1 MKKVLGILLVAIMLL
16 GCFAASAEET
26 QYPAL
31 SVKADGKLAVGF
43 LVQNLE
49 SEYNRRCHQAMQ
61 VEAAHRGWDLTICVV
76 NSDEERVAALNTL
89 INKEVDAIVIS
100 NMDMPAMASYI
111 DQARQAG
118 IGVYNCDTEVVPGCI
133 SNALACNGVATAQM
147 AYAAGEA
154 LGWQANYA
162 VITIPSLQVHG
173 ERVEPVKAVFNQYSG
188 MTMVA
193 EEYVSFG
200 DVAVTEQAYNYMKR
214 WCEKFGDTIDLVVG
228 SWDGAAIGA
237 ANALADS
244 FEDSDCITMG
254 IDGGSEVWA
263 YIRNGSNV
271 KYSYAQPVEL
281 YYHVTCELID
291 QLQIQGM
298 QPGDEGCSITKW
310 GEAIYCDGAIIT
322 PENVPA
328 VGESIHAAINYYGGD
343 PDDPDAWYNW
353 TDAGGYPMVEDN

>member
-1 MKKVLGILLVAIMLL
+1 MKKVLGIVLALILVL
-16 GCFAASAEET
+16 GCVAAFAEE
-26 QYPAL
+26 YPDL
-31 SVKADGKLAVGF
+31 KQKPDGDIAIGF

-49 SEYNRRCHQAMQ
+49 SEYNRRCHQAVA
-61 VEAAHRGWDLTICVV
+61 VETAHRGWELTDCVV

-89 INKEVDAIVIS
+89 INKGVDAIVIS

-111 DQARQAG
+111 EQARQAG

-147 AYAAGEA
+147 AYAVGEQ
-154 LGWQANYA
+154 LGWNAKYA

-173 ERVEPVKAVFNQYSG
+173 ERVEPVKAIFNQYSG
-188 MTMVA
+188 MEMVA

-244 FEDSDCITMG
+244 FPDSDCITMG

-263 YIRNGSNV
+263 YIRNGTNV

-281 YYHVTCELID
+281 YYHVTMDLIE
-291 QLQIQGM
+291 QMQIKGLK
-298 QPGDEGCSITKW
+298 PGDEGCSISQW
-310 GEAIYCDGAIIT
+310 GEAIYCNGAIIT
-322 PENVPA
+322 PDNVPE
-328 VGESIHAAINYYGGD
+328 VGTSVHAAINYYGGD